1 MRCLI
6 IHYASIINYL
16 KNKKKYSCE
25 LNKNT
30 KFIFLLKFLVSIK
43 SCIINYKLHSPLDYN
58 LLMFLKHREG
68 KIMKNLKR
76 IVSVLFSAILL
87 FSATTTS
94 SVAIEKLHFVI
105 GGGAG
110 GGWDGTA
117 RGTGE
122 ALTKAGFL
130 QSASFEN
137 MSGGGGG
144 KALAFMINNKPA
156 NTVLVQSTPL
166 VLRSITR
173 HKGYVSGS
181 GTLSYKD
188 VVPIAGVIGDYGAIA
203 VAKDSPYKNFKDV
216 VDAYKANPSSIK
228 MAGGSVRGSMDHL
241 IGALAFQAAGANP
254 NDVAYIPYDA
264 GGKALAGLLSG
275 ETQIISTG
283 LGELMG
289 ARDQVRI
296 IGITAPD
303 RVSDAPD
310 APTLKEQGYDVQFV
324 NWRGFFGP
332 PGMSNKD
339 KKAIAKMLGDVQ
351 KTPEWEEVRAR
362 NAWVNIYNPD
372 KKFVK
377 FLKTQTKEMTALMK
391 KLGVI

>member
-1 MRCLI
+1 MTNI
-6 IHYASIINYL
+6 
-16 KNKKKYSCE
+16 KK
-25 LNKNT
+25 
-30 KFIFLLKFLVSIK
+30 
-43 SCIINYKLHSPLDYN
+43 
-58 LLMFLKHREG
+58 
-68 KIMKNLKR
+68 

-87 FSATTTS
+87 FSATSTNS
-94 SVAIEKLHFVI
+94 IAMDKIHFVI

-122 ALTKAGFL
+122 ALTKSGML
-130 QSASFEN
+130 KSASFEN

-144 KALAFMINNKPA
+144 KALAFMINTQPK
-156 NTVLVQSTPL
+156 NTILVQSTPL

-173 HKGYVSGS
+173 HEGYVTGS
-181 GTLSYKD
+181 GVLSYKD
-188 VVPIAGVIGDYGAIA
+188 VTPIAGVIGDYGAIA

-216 VDAYKANPSSIK
+216 VDAYKKNPSSIK

-296 IGITAPD
+296 IGITAPS
-303 RVSDAPD
+303 RVADAPD

-332 PGMSNKD
+332 PNMSNKD
-339 KKAIAKMLGDVQ
+339 KKALSTMLGKVM
-351 KTPEWEEVRAR
+351 KTPEWEAVRKR
-362 NAWVNIYNPD
+362 NAWVNIYNSD
-372 KKFVK
+372 KDFVK
-377 FLKTQTKEMTALMK
+377 FLDAQTVEMTALMK

>member
-1 MRCLI
+1 
-6 IHYASIINYL
+6 
-16 KNKKKYSCE
+16 
-25 LNKNT
+25 
-30 KFIFLLKFLVSIK
+30 
-43 SCIINYKLHSPLDYN
+43 
-58 LLMFLKHREG
+58 
-68 KIMKNLKR
+68 MKNIKKL
-76 IVSVLFSAILL
+76 VSVLFSAILL
-87 FSATTTS
+87 FSATATNS
-94 SVAIEKLHFVI
+94 IAMEKIHFVI

-122 ALTKAGFL
+122 ALTKSGML
-130 QSASFEN
+130 KSASFEN

-144 KALAFMINNKPA
+144 KALAFMINTQPK
-156 NTVLVQSTPL
+156 NTILVQSTPL

-173 HKGYVSGS
+173 HEGYVTGS
-181 GTLSYKD
+181 GVLSYKD
-188 VVPIAGVIGDYGAIA
+188 VTPIAGVIGDYGAIA

-216 VDAYKANPSSIK
+216 VDAYKKNPSSIK

-296 IGITAPD
+296 IGITAPS
-303 RVSDAPD
+303 RVADAPD

-332 PGMSNKD
+332 PNMSNKD
-339 KKAIAKMLGDVQ
+339 KKALSTMLGKVME
-351 KTPEWEEVRAR
+351 TPEWEAVRKR
-362 NAWVNIYNPD
+362 NAWVNIYNSD
-372 KKFVK
+372 KDFVK
-377 FLKTQTKEMTALMK
+377 FLEKQTVEMTALMK

>member
-1 MRCLI
+1 
-6 IHYASIINYL
+6 
-16 KNKKKYSCE
+16 
-25 LNKNT
+25 
-30 KFIFLLKFLVSIK
+30 
-43 SCIINYKLHSPLDYN
+43 
-58 LLMFLKHREG
+58 
-68 KIMKNLKR
+68 MKNIKKL
-76 IVSVLFSAILL
+76 VSVLFSAILL
-87 FSATTTS
+87 FSATATNS
-94 SVAIEKLHFVI
+94 IAMEKIHFVI
-105 GGGAG
+105 GGGAGG

-122 ALTKAGFL
+122 ALTKSGML
-130 QSASFEN
+130 KSASFEN

-144 KALAFMINNKPA
+144 KALAFMINTQPK

-173 HKGYVSGS
+173 HEGYVTGS
-181 GTLSYKD
+181 GVLSYKD
-188 VVPIAGVIGDYGAIA
+188 VTPIAGVIGDYGAIA

-216 VDAYKANPSSIK
+216 VDAYKKNPSSIK

-296 IGITAPD
+296 IGITAPS
-303 RVSDAPD
+303 RIADAPD

-332 PGMSNKD
+332 PNMSNKD
-339 KKAIAKMLGDVQ
+339 KKALSTMLGKVME
-351 KTPEWEEVRAR
+351 TPEWEAVRKR

-372 KKFVK
+372 KDFVK
-377 FLKTQTKEMTALMK
+377 FLDAQTVEMTALMK

>member
-1 MRCLI
+1 M
-6 IHYASIINYL
+6 
-16 KNKKKYSCE
+16 
-25 LNKNT
+25 
-30 KFIFLLKFLVSIK
+30 K
-43 SCIINYKLHSPLDYN
+43 S
-58 LLMFLKHREG
+58 
-68 KIMKNLKR
+68 IMK
-76 IVSVLFSAILL
+76 IISVFFSALL
-87 FSATTTS
+87 LLS
-94 SVAIEKLHFVI
+94 STHSFAIDKLHFVI

-122 ALTKAGFL
+122 ALTKAGML

-144 KALAFMINNKPA
+144 KALAYMINTKPA
-156 NTVLVQSTPL
+156 NTILVQSTPL

-173 HKGYVSGS
+173 HEGYVTGGGS
-181 GTLSYKD
+181 GVLSYKD

-203 VAKDSPYKNFKDV
+203 VAKNSPFKNFKDV
-216 VDAYKANPSSIK
+216 VDAYKKDPSSVK

-241 IGALAFQAAGANP
+241 IGALAFQEAGADP
-254 NDVAYIPYDA
+254 NKVIYVPYDA

-289 ARDQVRI
+289 ARDQVTI

-310 APTLKEQGYDVQFV
+310 VPTLKEQGYDVQFV

-351 KTPEWEEVRAR
+351 KTPEWEAVRAR

-377 FLKTQTKEMTALMK
+377 FLEKQTKEMTDLMK

>member
-1 MRCLI
+1 
-6 IHYASIINYL
+6 
-16 KNKKKYSCE
+16 
-25 LNKNT
+25 
-30 KFIFLLKFLVSIK
+30 
-43 SCIINYKLHSPLDYN
+43 
-58 LLMFLKHREG
+58 
-68 KIMKNLKR
+68 MKNIKKL
-76 IVSVLFSAILL
+76 VSVLFSAILL
-87 FSATTTS
+87 FSATATNS
-94 SVAIEKLHFVI
+94 IAMEKIHFVI

-122 ALTKAGFL
+122 ALTKSGML
-130 QSASFEN
+130 KSASFEN

-144 KALAFMINNKPA
+144 KALAFMINTQPK
-156 NTVLVQSTPL
+156 NTILVQSTPL

-173 HKGYVSGS
+173 HEGYVTGS
-181 GTLSYKD
+181 GVLSYKD
-188 VVPIAGVIGDYGAIA
+188 VTPIAGVIGDYGAIA

-216 VDAYKANPSSIK
+216 VDAYKKNPSSIK

-296 IGITAPD
+296 IGITAPS
-303 RVSDAPD
+303 RVADAPD

-332 PGMSNKD
+332 PNMSNKD
-339 KKAIAKMLGDVQ
+339 KKALSTMLGKVME
-351 KTPEWEEVRAR
+351 TPEWEAVRKR
-362 NAWVNIYNPD
+362 NAWVNIYNSD
-372 KKFVK
+372 KDFVK
-377 FLKTQTKEMTALMK
+377 FLDAQTVEMTALMK

>member
-1 MRCLI
+1 M
-6 IHYASIINYL
+6 
-16 KNKKKYSCE
+16 K
-25 LNKNT
+25 
-30 KFIFLLKFLVSIK
+30 LLKT
-43 SCIINYKLHSPLDYN
+43 II
-58 LLMFLKHREG
+58 
-68 KIMKNLKR
+68 
-76 IVSVLFSAILL
+76 SVLFSAILL
-87 FSATTTS
+87 LSTS
-94 SVAIEKLHFVI
+94 NSFAIDKLHFVI

-122 ALTKAGFL
+122 ALTKAGML
-130 QSASFEN
+130 KSASFEN

-144 KALAFMINNKPA
+144 KALAYMINNKPSD
-156 NTVLVQSTPL
+156 TILVQSTPL

-173 HKGYVSGS
+173 HKGYIKEGGS
-181 GTLSYKD
+181 GVVSYKD

-203 VAKDSPYKNFKDV
+203 VAKDSPFKNFKDV
-216 VDAYKANPSSIK
+216 VDAYKKDPSSVK

-241 IGALAFQAAGANP
+241 IGALAFQAAGADP
-254 NDVAYIPYDA
+254 NAVQYIPYDA

-296 IGITAPD
+296 IGITAPS

-310 APTLKEQGYDVQFV
+310 APTLKEQGFDVQFV

-332 PGMSNKD
+332 PGMSD
-339 KKAIAKMLGDVQ
+339 AERSALAKKLGDVQ
-351 KTPEWEEVRAR
+351 KTPEWETVRAR
-362 NAWVNIYNPD
+362 NAWVNIYNPED
-372 KKFVK
+372 KFVT
-377 FLKTQTKEMTALMK
+377 FLEKQTEEMTALMK

>member
-1 MRCLI
+1 
-6 IHYASIINYL
+6 
-16 KNKKKYSCE
+16 
-25 LNKNT
+25 
-30 KFIFLLKFLVSIK
+30 
-43 SCIINYKLHSPLDYN
+43 
-58 LLMFLKHREG
+58 
-68 KIMKNLKR
+68 MKNIKKLF
-76 IVSVLFSAILL
+76 SVLFSAILL

-94 SVAIEKLHFVI
+94 SVAIDKLHFVI

-122 ALTKAGFL
+122 ALTKAGML
-130 QSASFEN
+130 KSASFEN

-144 KALAFMINNKPA
+144 KALAYMINNKPA
-156 NTVLVQSTPL
+156 NTILVQSTPL

-173 HKGYVSGS
+173 HEGYVTGGGS
-181 GTLSYKD
+181 GVLSYKD

-203 VAKDSPYKNFKDV
+203 VAKDSPYKNFKDIV
-216 VDAYKANPSSIK
+216 EAYKKDPKSVK

-241 IGALAFQAAGANP
+241 IGALAFQEAGANP
-254 NDVAYIPYDA
+254 NDVIYVPYDA

-275 ETQIISTG
+275 ETQMISTG

-296 IGITAPD
+296 IGITAPE

-332 PGMSNKD
+332 PGMSNAD
-339 KKAIAKMLGDVQ
+339 KSKIAKMLGDVQ
-351 KTPEWEEVRAR
+351 KTPEWEAVRAR
-362 NAWVNIYNPD
+362 NAWVNIYNPGD
-372 KKFVK
+372 DFVK
-377 FLKTQTKEMTALMK
+377 FLEKQTGEMTDLMK

>member
-1 MRCLI
+1 
-6 IHYASIINYL
+6 
-16 KNKKKYSCE
+16 
-25 LNKNT
+25 
-30 KFIFLLKFLVSIK
+30 
-43 SCIINYKLHSPLDYN
+43 
-58 LLMFLKHREG
+58 
-68 KIMKNLKR
+68 MKNIKK
-76 IVSVLFSAILL
+76 IVSVLFSVILL
-87 FSATTTS
+87 FSATATNS
-94 SVAIEKLHFVI
+94 IAMEKIHFVI

-122 ALTKAGFL
+122 ALTKSGML
-130 QSASFEN
+130 KSASFEN

-144 KALAFMINNKPA
+144 KALAFMINTQPK
-156 NTVLVQSTPL
+156 NTILVQSTPL

-173 HKGYVSGS
+173 HEGYVTGS
-181 GTLSYKD
+181 GVLSYKD
-188 VVPIAGVIGDYGAIA
+188 VTPIAGVIGDYGAIA

-216 VDAYKANPSSIK
+216 VDAYKKNPSSIK

-296 IGITAPD
+296 IGITAPS
-303 RVSDAPD
+303 RIADAPD

-332 PGMSNKD
+332 PNMSNKD
-339 KKAIAKMLGDVQ
+339 KKALSAMLGKVM
-351 KTPEWEEVRAR
+351 KTPEWEAVRKR
-362 NAWVNIYNPD
+362 NAWVNIYNSD
-372 KKFVK
+372 KDFVK
-377 FLKTQTKEMTALMK
+377 FLDAQTVEMTALMK

>member
-1 MRCLI
+1 
-6 IHYASIINYL
+6 
-16 KNKKKYSCE
+16 
-25 LNKNT
+25 
-30 KFIFLLKFLVSIK
+30 
-43 SCIINYKLHSPLDYN
+43 
-58 LLMFLKHREG
+58 
-68 KIMKNLKR
+68 MKNIKK
-76 IVSVLFSAILL
+76 IVSVLFSAIVL
-87 FSATTTS
+87 FSATATNS
-94 SVAIEKLHFVI
+94 IAMDKIHFVI

-122 ALTKAGFL
+122 ALTKSGML
-130 QSASFEN
+130 KSASFEN

-144 KALAFMINNKPA
+144 KALAFMINTQPK

-173 HKGYVSGS
+173 HEGYVSGS
-181 GTLSYKD
+181 GVLSYKD
-188 VVPIAGVIGDYGAIA
+188 VTPIAGVIGDYGAIA

-216 VDAYKANPSSIK
+216 VDAYKKNPSSIK

-254 NDVAYIPYDA
+254 NDVVYIPYDA

-296 IGITAPD
+296 IGITAPS
-303 RVSDAPD
+303 RVADAPD

-332 PGMSNKD
+332 PNMSNKD
-339 KKAIAKMLGDVQ
+339 KKALSTMLGKVM
-351 KTPEWEEVRAR
+351 KTPEWEAVRKR
-362 NAWVNIYNPD
+362 NAWVNIYNSD
-372 KKFVK
+372 KDFVK
-377 FLKTQTKEMTALMK
+377 FLEKQTVEMTALMK

>member
-1 MRCLI
+1 MFNKFKKLI
-6 IHYASIINYL
+6 SLVFATVLLTSV
-16 KNKKKYSCE
+16 S
-25 LNKNT
+25 NT
-30 KFIFLLKFLVSIK
+30 SFAA
-43 SCIINYKLHSPLDYN
+43 D
-58 LLMFLKHREG
+58 
-68 KIMKNLKR
+68 
-76 IVSVLFSAILL
+76 
-87 FSATTTS
+87 
-94 SVAIEKLHFVI
+94 KLHFVI

-130 QSASFEN
+130 SSASFEN

-144 KALAFMINNKPA
+144 KALSYMINTKPSD
-156 NTVLVQSTPL
+156 TILVQSTPL

-173 HKGYVSGS
+173 HSGYVDPKNAAKV
-181 GTLSYKD
+181 TSYKD
-188 VVPIAGVIGDYGAIA
+188 VVPIAGVIGDYGAI
-203 VAKDSPYKNFKDV
+203 VAAKNSPYNSWKDV
-216 VDAYKANPSSIK
+216 VAAYKANPKSVK

-241 IGALAFQAAGANP
+241 IGALAFKEAGANP
-254 NDVAYIPYDA
+254 NDVVYIPYDA

-275 ETQIISTG
+275 ETQILSTG

-296 IGITAPD
+296 IGITAPE

-332 PGMSNKD
+332 PGMSNSMKNE
-339 KKAIAKMLGDVQ
+339 IAKMLGDVQ
-351 KTPEWEEVRAR
+351 KTSEWEAVRAR
-362 NAWVNIYNPD
+362 NAWVNIYNPGD
-372 KKFVK
+372 DFVK
-377 FLKTQTKEMTALMK
+377 FLEKQTGEMTDLMK

>member
-1 MRCLI
+1 M
-6 IHYASIINYL
+6 
-16 KNKKKYSCE
+16 
-25 LNKNT
+25 
-30 KFIFLLKFLVSIK
+30 K
-43 SCIINYKLHSPLDYN
+43 S
-58 LLMFLKHREG
+58 
-68 KIMKNLKR
+68 IMK
-76 IVSVLFSAILL
+76 IISVFFSALL
-87 FSATTTS
+87 LLS
-94 SVAIEKLHFVI
+94 STHSFAIDKLHFVI

-122 ALTKAGFL
+122 ALTKAGML

-144 KALAFMINNKPA
+144 KALAYMINTKPA
-156 NTVLVQSTPL
+156 NTILVQSTPL

-173 HKGYVSGS
+173 HEGYVTGGGS
-181 GTLSYKD
+181 GVLSYKD

-203 VAKDSPYKNFKDV
+203 VAKNSPFKNFKDV
-216 VDAYKANPSSIK
+216 VDAYKKDPSSVK

-241 IGALAFQAAGANP
+241 IGALAFQEAGADP
-254 NDVAYIPYDA
+254 NKVIYVPYDA

-289 ARDQVRI
+289 ARDQVTI

-310 APTLKEQGYDVQFV
+310 VPTLKEQGYDVQFV

-351 KTPEWEEVRAR
+351 KTPEWEAVRAR

-377 FLKTQTKEMTALMK
+377 FLEKQTKEMTNLMK

>member
-1 MRCLI
+1 M
-6 IHYASIINYL
+6 
-16 KNKKKYSCE
+16 NKIKK
-25 LNKNT
+25 
-30 KFIFLLKFLVSIK
+30 IF
-43 SCIINYKLHSPLDYN
+43 
-58 LLMFLKHREG
+58 
-68 KIMKNLKR
+68 
-76 IVSVLFSAILL
+76 SVLFSAILL
-87 FSATTTS
+87 FSATATNS
-94 SVAIEKLHFVI
+94 IAIDKIHFVI

-122 ALTKAGFL
+122 ALTKSGML
-130 QSASFEN
+130 KSASFEN

-144 KALAFMINNKPA
+144 KALAFMINTQPK

-181 GTLSYKD
+181 GVLSYKD
-188 VVPIAGVIGDYGAIA
+188 VTPIAGVIGDYGAIA
-203 VAKDSPYKNFKDV
+203 VAKNSPYMNFKDV
-216 VDAYKANPSSIK
+216 VDAYKKDPKSIK

-296 IGITAPD
+296 IGITAPS
-303 RVSDAPD
+303 RVADAPD

-332 PGMSNKD
+332 PNMSNKD
-339 KKAIAKMLGDVQ
+339 KKALSKMLGKVM
-351 KTPEWEEVRAR
+351 KTPEWEAVRKR
-362 NAWVNIYNPD
+362 NAWVNIYNSD
-372 KKFVK
+372 KDFVK
-377 FLKTQTKEMTALMK
+377 FLEKQTVEMTALMK

>member
-1 MRCLI
+1 M
-6 IHYASIINYL
+6 
-16 KNKKKYSCE
+16 
-25 LNKNT
+25 LNKFKKLISLVFATVLLTSVSNT
-30 KFIFLLKFLVSIK
+30 SFAA
-43 SCIINYKLHSPLDYN
+43 D
-58 LLMFLKHREG
+58 
-68 KIMKNLKR
+68 
-76 IVSVLFSAILL
+76 
-87 FSATTTS
+87 
-94 SVAIEKLHFVI
+94 KLHFVI

-130 QSASFEN
+130 KSASYEN

-144 KALAFMINNKPA
+144 KALSYIINSKPE
-156 NTVLVQSTPL
+156 NTILVQSTPL

-173 HKGYVSGS
+173 HEGYVKGS
-181 GTLSYKD
+181 GVLSYKD
-188 VVPIAGVIGDYGAIA
+188 VKPIAGVIGDYGAIA
-203 VAKDSPYKNFKDV
+203 VAKNSPYKTFKDV
-216 VDAYKANPSSIK
+216 VDAYNADAKSIK

-241 IGALAFQAAGANP
+241 IGALAFQEAGANP
-254 NDVAYIPYDA
+254 NNVVYVPYDA

-303 RVSDAPD
+303 RVADAPEV
-310 APTLKEQGYDVQFV
+310 PTLKEQGYDVQFV
-324 NWRGFFGP
+324 NWRGFFAP
-332 PGMSNKD
+332 KSMSSAD
-339 KKAIAKMLGDVQ
+339 VKKIEKMLGDVQ
-351 KTPEWEEVRAR
+351 KTPEWEAVRKR
-362 NAWVNIYNPD
+362 NAWVNIYNPGR
-372 KKFVK
+372 KFDS
-377 FLKTQTKEMTALMK
+377 FLKGQTKEMTKLMK

>member
-1 MRCLI
+1 MKL
-6 IHYASIINYL
+6 
-16 KNKKKYSCE
+16 
-25 LNKNT
+25 
-30 KFIFLLKFLVSIK
+30 IK
-43 SCIINYKLHSPLDYN
+43 S
-58 LLMFLKHREG
+58 FF
-68 KIMKNLKR
+68 
-76 IVSVLFSAILL
+76 SVLFSAVLL
-87 FSATTTS
+87 LSTTTVNS
-94 SVAIEKLHFVI
+94 IAIEKLHFVI

-130 QSASFEN
+130 KSASFEN

-144 KALAFMINNKPA
+144 KALAYMINTKPA
-156 NTVLVQSTPL
+156 NTILVQSTPL

-173 HKGYVSGS
+173 HEGYVTGGGS
-181 GTLSYKD
+181 GVLSYKD

-203 VAKDSPYKNFKDV
+203 VAKDSPFQNFKDV
-216 VDAYKANPSSIK
+216 VAAYKKDPSSVK

-241 IGALAFQAAGANP
+241 IGALAFQEAGADP
-254 NDVAYIPYDA
+254 NKVIYVPYDA

-296 IGITAPD
+296 VGITAPS

-310 APTLKEQGYDVQFV
+310 VPTLKEQGYDVQFV

-351 KTPEWEEVRAR
+351 KTPEWEAVRAR

-377 FLKTQTKEMTALMK
+377 FLEKQTKEMTNLMK

>member
-1 MRCLI
+1 MINKFKKLI
-6 IHYASIINYL
+6 SLVFATVLLTSI
-16 KNKKKYSCE
+16 SS
-25 LNKNT
+25 T
-30 KFIFLLKFLVSIK
+30 SF
-43 SCIINYKLHSPLDYN
+43 
-58 LLMFLKHREG
+58 
-68 KIMKNLKR
+68 
-76 IVSVLFSAILL
+76 AID
-87 FSATTTS
+87 
-94 SVAIEKLHFVI
+94 KLHFVI

-110 GGWDGTA
+110 GGWAGTA

-130 QSASFEN
+130 KSASYEH

-144 KALAFMINNKPA
+144 KALSYIINSKPE

-173 HKGYVSGS
+173 HKGYVKGN
-181 GTLSYKD
+181 GVLSYKD
-188 VVPIAGVIGDYGAIA
+188 VKPIAGVIGDYGAIA
-203 VAKDSPYKNFKDV
+203 VAKNSPYKNFKDV
-216 VDAYKANPSSIK
+216 VNAYNADPKSIK

-241 IGALAFQAAGANP
+241 IGALAFKKAGANP
-254 NDVAYIPYDA
+254 NNVVYVPYDA

-289 ARDQVRI
+289 ARDQVTI
-296 IGITAPD
+296 IGITAPS

-332 PGMSNKD
+332 PGMSSVD
-339 KKAIAKMLGDVQ
+339 KNAIAKMLGDVQ
-351 KTPEWEEVRAR
+351 KTSEWENVRAR
-362 NAWVNIYNPD
+362 NAWVNIYNPGD
-372 KKFVK
+372 KFVS
-377 FLKTQTKEMTALMK
+377 FLEKQTEEMTALMK

>member
-1 MRCLI
+1 MNNI
-6 IHYASIINYL
+6 
-16 KNKKKYSCE
+16 KK
-25 LNKNT
+25 
-30 KFIFLLKFLVSIK
+30 
-43 SCIINYKLHSPLDYN
+43 
-58 LLMFLKHREG
+58 
-68 KIMKNLKR
+68 

-94 SVAIEKLHFVI
+94 SIAIDKIHFVI

-122 ALTKAGFL
+122 ALTKAGML
-130 QSASFEN
+130 KSASFEN

-144 KALAFMINNKPA
+144 KALAFMINTKPA

-216 VDAYKANPSSIK
+216 VDAYKKNPSSIK

-296 IGITAPD
+296 IGITAPS
-303 RVSDAPD
+303 RVADAPD

-332 PGMSNKD
+332 PNMSNKD
-339 KKAIAKMLGDVQ
+339 KKALSTMLGKVME
-351 KTPEWEEVRAR
+351 TPEWEAVRKR
-362 NAWVNIYNPD
+362 NAWVNIYNSD
-372 KKFVK
+372 KDFVK
-377 FLKTQTKEMTALMK
+377 FLDAQTVEMTALMK

>member
-1 MRCLI
+1 
-6 IHYASIINYL
+6 
-16 KNKKKYSCE
+16 
-25 LNKNT
+25 
-30 KFIFLLKFLVSIK
+30 
-43 SCIINYKLHSPLDYN
+43 
-58 LLMFLKHREG
+58 
-68 KIMKNLKR
+68 MKNIKK

-94 SVAIEKLHFVI
+94 SIAIDKIHFVI

-122 ALTKAGFL
+122 ALIKSGML
-130 QSASFEN
+130 KSASFEN

-144 KALAFMINNKPA
+144 KALAFMINTKPA
-156 NTVLVQSTPL
+156 NTILVQSTPL

-181 GTLSYKD
+181 GVLSYKD
-188 VVPIAGVIGDYGAIA
+188 VTPIAGVIGDYGAIA
-203 VAKDSPYKNFKDV
+203 VAKNSPYMNFKDV
-216 VDAYKANPSSIK
+216 VDAYNKDANSIK

-254 NDVAYIPYDA
+254 NNVVYIPYDA

-296 IGITAPD
+296 IGITAPN
-303 RVSDAPD
+303 RVADAPD

-332 PGMSNKD
+332 PNMSNKD
-339 KKAIAKMLGDVQ
+339 KKAISTMLGKVM
-351 KTPEWEEVRAR
+351 KTSEWEVVRKR
-362 NAWVNIYNPD
+362 NAWVNIYNSD
-372 KKFVK
+372 KDFVK
-377 FLKTQTKEMTALMK
+377 FLEKQTVEMTALMK

>member
-1 MRCLI
+1 M
-6 IHYASIINYL
+6 
-16 KNKKKYSCE
+16 K
-25 LNKNT
+25 
-30 KFIFLLKFLVSIK
+30 LLKSLI
-43 SCIINYKLHSPLDYN
+43 
-58 LLMFLKHREG
+58 
-68 KIMKNLKR
+68 
-76 IVSVLFSAILL
+76 SVLFSAALL
-87 FSATTTS
+87 FSATNS
-94 SVAIEKLHFVI
+94 FAIDKLHFII

-130 QSASFEN
+130 KSASFEN

-144 KALAFMINNKPA
+144 KALAYLINNKPE

-173 HKGYVSGS
+173 HKGYVKGT

-188 VVPIAGVIGDYGAIA
+188 VRPIAGVIGDYGAIV
-203 VAKDSPYKNFKDV
+203 VANNSPIKNFQDA
-216 VDAYKANPSSIK
+216 VDAYKADPSSIK

-254 NDVAYIPYDA
+254 NNVIYVPYDA

-275 ETQIISTG
+275 ETQILSTG
-283 LGELMG
+283 LGEVMG

-296 IGITAPD
+296 IGITAPG
-303 RVSDAPD
+303 RVADAPD
-310 APTLKEQGYDVQFV
+310 APTLKEQGFDVQFV

-332 PGMSNKD
+332 PGMSDSMKNE
-339 KKAIAKMLGDVQ
+339 IAKMLGDVQ
-351 KTPEWEEVRAR
+351 KTPEWEAVRKR
-362 NAWVNIYNPD
+362 NAWVNIYNPGD
-372 KKFVK
+372 KFVS
-377 FLKTQTKEMTALMK
+377 FLEKQTVEMTALMK

>member
-1 MRCLI
+1 
-6 IHYASIINYL
+6 
-16 KNKKKYSCE
+16 
-25 LNKNT
+25 
-30 KFIFLLKFLVSIK
+30 
-43 SCIINYKLHSPLDYN
+43 
-58 LLMFLKHREG
+58 
-68 KIMKNLKR
+68 MKNIKKL
-76 IVSVLFSAILL
+76 VSVLFSAILL
-87 FSATTTS
+87 FSATATNS
-94 SVAIEKLHFVI
+94 IAMEKIHFVI

-122 ALTKAGFL
+122 ALTKSGML
-130 QSASFEN
+130 KSASFEN

-144 KALAFMINNKPA
+144 KALAFMINTQPK

-173 HKGYVSGS
+173 HEGYVTGS
-181 GTLSYKD
+181 GVLSYKD
-188 VVPIAGVIGDYGAIA
+188 VTPIAGVIGDYGAIA
-203 VAKDSPYKNFKDV
+203 VAKNSPYKNFKDV
-216 VDAYKANPSSIK
+216 VDAYKKNPSSIK

-296 IGITAPD
+296 IGITAPS
-303 RVSDAPD
+303 RIADAPD

-332 PGMSNKD
+332 PNMSNKD
-339 KKAIAKMLGDVQ
+339 KKALSTMLGKVME
-351 KTPEWEEVRAR
+351 TPEWEAVRKR
-362 NAWVNIYNPD
+362 NAWVNIYNSD
-372 KKFVK
+372 KDFVK
-377 FLKTQTKEMTALMK
+377 FLDAQTVEMTALMK

>member
-1 MRCLI
+1 MKLFKSLI
-6 IHYASIINYL
+6 
-16 KNKKKYSCE
+16 
-25 LNKNT
+25 
-30 KFIFLLKFLVSIK
+30 
-43 SCIINYKLHSPLDYN
+43 
-58 LLMFLKHREG
+58 
-68 KIMKNLKR
+68 
-76 IVSVLFSAILL
+76 SVLFSAALVL
-87 FSATTTS
+87 SATNS
-94 SVAIEKLHFVI
+94 FAIDKIHFII

-130 QSASFEN
+130 KSASFEN

-144 KALAFMINNKPA
+144 KALAYLINNEPE

-173 HKGYVSGS
+173 HKGYVKGT

-188 VVPIAGVIGDYGAIA
+188 VMPIAGVIGDYGAIV
-203 VAKDSPYKNFKDV
+203 VANDSPIKNFKDA
-216 VDAYKANPSSIK
+216 VDAYNADPSSIK

-254 NDVAYIPYDA
+254 NNVIYVPYDA

-275 ETQIISTG
+275 ETQILSTG
-283 LGELMG
+283 LGEVMG

-303 RVSDAPD
+303 RVADAPD
-310 APTLKEQGYDVQFV
+310 APTLKEQGFDVQFV

-332 PGMSNKD
+332 KSMSGGDYYK
-339 KKAIAKMLGDVQ
+339 IAKMLGDVQ
-351 KTPEWEEVRAR
+351 KTPEWEAVRKR
-362 NAWVNIYNPD
+362 NAWVNIYNPG
-372 KKFVK
+372 KKFNE
-377 FLKTQTKEMTALMK
+377 FLLKQTEEMTALMK

>member
-1 MRCLI
+1 
-6 IHYASIINYL
+6 
-16 KNKKKYSCE
+16 
-25 LNKNT
+25 
-30 KFIFLLKFLVSIK
+30 
-43 SCIINYKLHSPLDYN
+43 
-58 LLMFLKHREG
+58 
-68 KIMKNLKR
+68 MKNIRK

-87 FSATTTS
+87 FSATATNS
-94 SVAIEKLHFVI
+94 IAMDKIHFVI

-122 ALTKAGFL
+122 ALTKSGML
-130 QSASFEN
+130 KSASFEN

-144 KALAFMINNKPA
+144 KALAFMINTQPK

-181 GTLSYKD
+181 GVLSYKD
-188 VVPIAGVIGDYGAIA
+188 VTPIAGVIGDYGAIA
-203 VAKDSPYKNFKDV
+203 VAKNSPYMNFKDV
-216 VDAYKANPSSIK
+216 VDAYKKDPKSIK

-296 IGITAPD
+296 IGITAPS
-303 RVSDAPD
+303 RVADAPD

-332 PGMSNKD
+332 PNMSNKD
-339 KKAIAKMLGDVQ
+339 KKALSTMLGKVM
-351 KTPEWEEVRAR
+351 KTPEWEAVRKR
-362 NAWVNIYNPD
+362 NAWVNIYNSD
-372 KKFVK
+372 KDFVK
-377 FLKTQTKEMTALMK
+377 FLEKQTVEMTALMK